1 MLSFKALKLKVR
13 QLSIRYFLVLIP
25 LAGIVILVALSILL
39 DLSSD
44 NKVTN
49 FTAEK
54 LTKFRSIKFLRK
66 CRDWHDYEQIYKDRE
81 RVGPGENGAAV
92 RLTNETEIALNDKLY
107 KETGFSVVVSD
118 KISVNRSIQDTRHPD
133 CQKFLYP
140 EELPNVSIIIIFHNE
155 IFSVLKRTIHSVV
168 NKTPPELL
176 HEIILVNDCSTKD
189 ELYQPLKDYIKENFR
204 STTIRIKDLKE
215 RKGLIVTRLEGAEIA
230 TGDVLVFFE

>member
-1 MLSFKALKLKVR
+1 MLSFKALKLKLR
-13 QLSIRYFLVLIP
+13 QLSIRYFLVLVP
-25 LAGIVILVALSILL
+25 FSGILVLLTLSILL

-49 FTAEK
+49 FTQDK
-54 LTKFRSIKFLRK
+54 LAKFRSNKFIHK

-81 RVGPGENGAAV
+81 RVGPGENGSAV

-107 KETGFSVVVSD
+107 KETGFAVVVSD
-118 KISVNRSIQDTRHPD
+118 KISVNRSIQDTRHPE
-133 CQKFLYP
+133 CQKLLYP

-168 NKTPPELL
+168 NRTPPELL

-189 ELYQPLKDYIKENFR
+189 ELYEPLRNYVKDNFK
-204 STTIRIKDLKE
+204 STTIRIKNLKE

-230 TGDVLVFFE
+230 TGEVLVFFE

>member
-1 MLSFKALKLKVR
+1 MLTFKALKLKLR

-25 LAGIVILVALSILL
+25 LSGVLILVTLSILL

-44 NKVTN
+44 NKITN
-49 FTAEK
+49 FPQEK
-54 LTKFRSIKFLRK
+54 LLTFQRNKFIPK

-81 RVGPGENGAAV
+81 RKGPGENGAAV

-107 KETGFSVVVSD
+107 KETGFGVVVSD

-155 IFSVLKRTIHSVV
+155 ILSILKRTIHSVV
-168 NKTPPELL
+168 NRTPPELL
-176 HEIILVNDCSTKD
+176 HEIILVNDCSSRE
-189 ELYQPLKDYIKENFR
+189 ELYEPLQKYVKDNFR
-204 STTIRIKDLKE
+204 STKIRIKNLKE

-230 TGDVLVFFE
+230 TGEVLVFFE